1 MNFLRQIAHSLSQAV
16 IQRLRQWTKPDNHT
30 LALNAALDLTR
41 SKSELILE
49 NALLRQQL
57 IILQRQTKRPK
68 LTWRDRSLIVLLSS
82 KLRAWKDAL
91 IIVQPD
97 TVLRWHRELFKRFW
111 KRKSKPQQK
120 QGRPPLADDLV
131 ALIKRIV
138 KENLTWGAER
148 IRGELLKLG
157 IRVSKSTIQKYIESV
172 RQSSPLPSQAWATFL
187 HNHASEIWACDFLQ
201 TYDVF
206 FRAVFVFV
214 IIELGSRRV
223 VHYGVTRNPT
233 DQWTA
238 QQLREATPF
247 GEGPRF
253 LIRDNDGKFGSSF
266 AQVARG
272 TGIEVLKT
280 PYRAPRANAIC
291 ERFLGSLRRECL
303 DHFLIFGERH
313 LHRLVKEYMTY
324 FNHARP
330 HQGIEQHIPCQPER
344 PERPPLGGKIA
355 SRPVLSG
362 LHHDYYWQ
370 AAESVGQGAHQP
382 SGYLH

>member
-1 MNFLRQIAHSLSQAV
+1 MNFLRQIAHTLSQAV

-30 LALNAALDLTR
+30 LPPNTALDLTR
-41 SKSELILE
+41 SKPELILE

-111 KRKSKPQQK
+111 KRKSKPKQK
-120 QGRPPLADDLV
+120 QGRPPLTEDLV
-131 ALIKRIV
+131 ALIKRVV

-148 IRGELLKLG
+148 IRGELVKLG
-157 IRVSKSTIQKYIESV
+157 IEISKSTIQRYMNEERES
-172 RQSSPLPSQAWATFL
+172 RASKQTWTTFL
-187 HNHASEIWACDFLQ
+187 RNHASQIWACDFLQ

-206 FRAVFVFV
+206 FCTVFVFV

-223 VHYGVTRNPT
+223 VHFGVTRSPT

-253 LIRDNDGKFGSSF
+253 LIRDNDGKFGPSF
-266 AQVARG
+266 TRVAKG
-272 TGIEVLKT
+272 TGIEVLRT

-303 DHFLIFGERH
+303 DHFLILGERH
-313 LHRLVKEYMTY
+313 LRRLVKEYKEY

-330 HQGIEQHIPCQPER
+330 HQGIEQCIPCQMEQPE
-344 PERPPLGGKIA
+344 EPPTTGKIA
-355 SRPVLSG
+355 SRPVLGG

-370 AAESVGQGAHQP
+370 AAESVGQETHQP